1 MYTINFKDKIF
12 EENGV
17 VKQTRVQIQDGM
29 TTITRVLKGD
39 LSAVEDEL
47 LVAKVLEQFYQETFP
62 NRAENERFE
71 KLDEKLKLVDV
82 KIAEIDKVKKELDIT
97 QGSLMD
103 LITQFGGTLGGNG
116 NGDETSTENENSDK
130 GGEHNDGN
138 AIRN

>member
-47 LVAKVLEQFYQETFP
+47 LVTKVLEQFYQETFP

-103 LITQFGGTLGGNG
+103 LITQFGGTLGGNE
-116 NGDETSTENENSDK
+116 NGAETSTEHKNSDK

-138 AIRN
+138 VIRN

>member
-39 LSAVEDEL
+39 LSSVEDEL

-71 KLDEKLKLVDV
+71 KLDEKLKLVDE
-82 KIAEIDKVKKELDIT
+82 KLAKLDEVKKELDIT

-103 LITQFGGTLGGNG
+103 LITQMSGSIQTGGDSNES
-116 NGDETSTENENSDK
+116 DEATEINDK

-138 AIRN
+138 VIRN

>member
-39 LSAVEDEL
+39 LSSVEDEL
-47 LVAKVLEQFYQETFP
+47 LVTKVLEQFYQETFP

-71 KLDEKLKLVDV
+71 KLDEKLKLVDE
-82 KIAEIDKVKKELDIT
+82 KLAKLDEVKKELDIT

-103 LITQFGGTLGGNG
+103 LITQMSGSIQTGGDSHES
-116 NGDETSTENENSDK
+116 DEATEINDK

>member
-47 LVAKVLEQFYQETFP
+47 LVGKVLEQFYQETFP

-71 KLDEKLKLVDV
+71 KLDEKLKLVD
-82 KIAEIDKVKKELDIT
+82 KKLAKLDEVKKELDIT

-103 LITQFGGTLGGNG
+103 LITQMSGSIQTGGDSHES
-116 NGDETSTENENSDK
+116 DEATEINDK
-130 GGEHNDGN
+130 GGESDDGN

>member
-1 MYTINFKDKIF
+1 MYTVNFRDKIF

-17 VKQTRVQIQDGM
+17 VKQTRVQIQEGM

-47 LVAKVLEQFYQETFP
+47 LVDKVLEQFYQETFP

-71 KLDEKLKLVDV
+71 KLDEKLKLVDE
-82 KIAEIDKVKKELDIT
+82 KLAKLDEVKKELDIT

-103 LITQFGGTLGGNG
+103 LITQFGGTLGGNE
-116 NGDETSTENENSDK
+116 NGDETSTEHENSDK

>member
-1 MYTINFKDKIF
+1 MYTINFRDKIF